1 MQDINSLSQIFDLI
15 VVDKS
20 EGKLN
25 FSNTIKKGKS
35 FEVKNEYVEYKLS
48 LTQNDKLFDNV
59 LIDLTNFKKL
69 RKVKLKFFK
78 RNFLEKIFFKRNYVN
93 LLKKIKSI
101 SENYSWLIIPKKYLY
116 IIKQFD
122 SYSENQNGHNSILN
136 CIGKFDNL
144 NLYLNADINSDKI
157 YFGNYNSATILVRI
171 DNSTI
176 EYFLIETGETTEL
189 QII

>member
-1 MQDINSLSQIFDLI
+1 LQEINHLSQIFDLI
-15 VVDKS
+15 TVDES
-20 EGKLN
+20 EGRLN

-35 FEVKNEYVEYKLS
+35 FEVKNEYIEYKLS
-48 LTQNDKLFDNV
+48 LTQNDKIIENV

-69 RKVKLKFFK
+69 TKIKLKFYK
-78 RNFLEKIFFKRNYVN
+78 RNFLERIFFKRNYAN

-116 IIKQFD
+116 IIKKFD

-136 CIGKFDNL
+136 CIGKFETL
-144 NLYLNADINSDKI
+144 NLFLNPNNEVDKL
-157 YFGNYNSATILVRI
+157 YFGNYNSATILVRR
-171 DNSTI
+171 DNSKL
-176 EYFLIETGETTEL
+176 EYYLIETGESTEL